1 MFQTSYAQLAE
12 RGGTNFRDEST
23 GSYDQGQ
30 VGPEIVPI
38 LNPSRRGGNSGHPHG
53 EKTGL
58 QELLEA

>member
-12 RGGTNFRDEST
+12 RGGTNLRDEST

-30 VGPEIVPI
+30 VGPETVPI
-38 LNPSRRGGNSGHPHG
+38 PNPSGRGGNSLTLTTT
-53 EKTGL
+53 KTGL